1 MYMVRRFFMMGMKG
15 FDWATSNGMDNT
27 RQRLAKSKKPIN
39 ANASKGEV
47 TVSAGKGIRFSARG
61 SVKAETFAV

>member
-1 MYMVRRFFMMGMKG
+1 
-15 FDWATSNGMDNT
+15 MDNST
-27 RQRLAKSKKPIN
+27 QIVVKSKKPIN